1 MKQVSVVFRHFLA
14 LTGRL
19 VNLMKYHPIYNA
31 YGAGTL
37 LNNLKGEFDEIP
49 SALRKKWLKKYARRK
64 LILGLTGQ
72 ALLERSVIPKGVKT
86 ILWYYDWNTLGD
98 SIMDLSQRHALAA
111 HYQVDICMP
120 SGPAALF
127 EGDPAFRRVITD
139 IRDRADDYDF
149 VLLHD
154 ISSRSVGMKL
164 RYFPCKPWASMIRHQ
179 QGEQYARSALS
190 AFRLGQLLD
199 TPNMQ
204 AERPSIAPFEKFFSP
219 NHNEVRVAVSLG
231 GVDPRRRYQDW
242 PLLLQELIKACS
254 QGMHPI
260 RFVLVGSGTSA
271 HEDAA
276 RISAGV
282 LKTHCELAL
291 DLPDLQALR
300 DCIAGCDYFIGGDS
314 GPMHLAEAL
323 DKPGVALFGHIRP
336 EWRLLG
342 QSRLETCF
350 DNESVNK
357 IDQNL
362 IINAFRVALGK
373 EGLSNA

>member
-1 MKQVSVVFRHFLA
+1 M
-14 LTGRL
+14 
-19 VNLMKYHPIYNA
+19 
-31 YGAGTL
+31 
-37 LNNLKGEFDEIP
+37 
-49 SALRKKWLKKYARRK
+49 
-64 LILGLTGQ
+64 
-72 ALLERSVIPKGVKT
+72 
-86 ILWYYDWNTLGD
+86 
-98 SIMDLSQRHALAA
+98 
-111 HYQVDICMP
+111 C
-120 SGPAALF
+120 
-127 EGDPAFRRVITD
+127 
-139 IRDRADDYDF
+139 
-149 VLLHD
+149 
-154 ISSRSVGMKL
+154 
-164 RYFPCKPWASMIRHQ
+164 
-179 QGEQYARSALS
+179 
-190 AFRLGQLLD
+190 
-199 TPNMQ
+199 
-204 AERPSIAPFEKFFSP
+204 
-219 NHNEVRVAVSLG
+219 
-231 GVDPRRRYQDW
+231 
-242 PLLLQELIKACS
+242 LQELIKACS

-276 RISAGV
+276 RITAGV
-282 LKTHCELAL
+282 LKKHCELAL

-362 IINAFRVALGK
+362 IINAFRVALSK